1 MESVLKLPAQQ
12 ALFDVNNNLVD
23 IVIPGSSGIYDL
35 SQSFVSILTRVIPE
49 KSTVALIAGQ
59 TRDDGIYDVRLHFKH
74 HTGAAELDAGGVP
87 KSVYDNTATPVE
99 CLVNSCSMHS
109 ASKGMV
115 EDIRR
120 ADILRGTLSCYQK
133 DLDSRQAEA
142 LTTWA
147 GAAKDTPWSHGQYVE
162 LYGEGTLNSR
172 EIPHEIRLPLKDL
185 FDAGRFTAW
194 DSSVYGDTRIH
205 LELNLGQ
212 VLATQNLAEN
222 QSWNSSAYQDRVTAT
237 GDPDPQF
244 LYVAAQVPG
253 FQAATPDRVI
263 IAPSATAGAGI
274 SSLTMC
280 VKYDSLEDSP
290 WWVGQD
296 VGIQALNIGG
306 VNGSLG
312 LGMDLPFAG
321 EEIPYSTGY
330 ANIQGGAIGR
340 AIIDSITFD
349 AFTGLVTLNFDGDV
363 VKVGAQGDG
372 TGGTVTGGGT
382 LLIRVYGSDTA
393 GTLADFAAN
402 PKKYGNAA
410 AISYEAVELVAT
422 IRSDMAPGSAPLE
435 HQYSHF
441 VNQADQFSNTSSM
454 QRTYQIPANCSAVLV
469 AVTNTSQDFSSFLG
483 SAQVNEYRFTIDGEQ
498 VTNRPV
504 PYHDVSPAGVFA
516 NKQGSSLHYDLIQKT
531 FLNMG
536 VNGRY
541 ESLKECVYD
550 QFIPTGTDGDA
561 GSGGKGFVLRKDD
574 PLKPAFFIAT
584 PVPLKETPSQILL
597 EMDGNFPDGAA
608 LQIYSYVTDL
618 I

>member
-12 ALFDVNNNLVD
+12 SLFDVNNNLVD

-35 SQSFVSILTRVIPE
+35 SQSFVSILTRVLPE
-49 KSTVALIAGQ
+49 KSTVDLIAGQ

-74 HTGAAELDAGGVP
+74 QTGAAELDGTGIP
-87 KSVYDNTATPVE
+87 KSIYDNTATPVE
-99 CLVNSCSMHS
+99 CLVSSCSMHS

-120 ADILRGTLSCYQK
+120 ADVLRGTLSCYQK
-133 DLDSRQAEA
+133 DLDSRQSEA

-222 QSWNSSAYQDRVTAT
+222 QVWNQAAYQDRVTAA

-244 LYVAAQVPG
+244 LYVASQVPG
-253 FQAATPDRVI
+253 FLAATPDRAI
-263 IAPSATAGAGI
+263 IAPSAPVGTAI
-274 SSLTMC
+274 SSLTMA

-296 VGIQALNIGG
+296 VGIQALNMGG
-306 VNGSLG
+306 ATGSLG
-312 LGMDLPFAG
+312 LGMTLPLA
-321 EEIPYSTGY
+321 ENIPVSTGF
-330 ANIQGGAIGR
+330 ANIQGGAIRR
-340 AIIDSITFD
+340 AIIDNITFD
-349 AFTGLVTLNFDGDV
+349 AFTGLITLNFDGAV
-363 VKVGAQGDG
+363 VQVALQGDG
-372 TGGTVTGGGT
+372 SGAGVTGGGT

-393 GTLADFAAN
+393 GTLADYAAT

-422 IRSDMAPGSAPLE
+422 LRSDMAPGSAPLE

-441 VNQADQFSNTSSM
+441 VNQADQFSNASSM

-469 AVTNTSQDFSSFLG
+469 AVTNTGQNFSSFLG
-483 SAQVNEYRFTIDGEQ
+483 SAQVDEYRFTIDGEQ

-504 PYHDVSPAGVFA
+504 PYHDLSPGGVFA

-550 QFIPTGTDGDA
+550 QIIPTGTDGDA
-561 GSGGKGFVLRKDD
+561 GSQGKGFVLRKDD
-574 PLKPAFFIAT
+574 PLKPAFFLAT

-597 EMDGNFPDGAA
+597 EMDGSFPDGAS
-608 LQIYSYVTDL
+608 LQIYSYVTEL

>member
-12 ALFDVNNNLVD
+12 SLFDVNNNLVD

-35 SQSFVSILTRVIPE
+35 SQSFVSILTRVLPV

-74 HTGAAELDAGGVP
+74 QTGVAELDAGSLP
-87 KSVYDNTATPVE
+87 KSIYDNTATPVE
-99 CLVNSCSMHS
+99 CLVSSCSMHS

-120 ADILRGTLSCYQK
+120 ADVLRGTLSCYQK
-133 DLDSRQAEA
+133 DLDSRQSEA

-222 QSWNSSAYQDRVTAT
+222 QVWNQAAYQERVTAA

-244 LYVAAQVPG
+244 LYVASRVPG
-253 FQAATPDRVI
+253 SVAATPDRAI
-263 IAPSATAGAGI
+263 IDPSAGAGAGI
-274 SSLTMC
+274 SSLTMAI
-280 VKYDSLEDSP
+280 KYDSLEDSP

-312 LGMDLPFAG
+312 LGMTLPLA
-321 EEIPYSTGY
+321 ENIPYSTGY
-330 ANIQGGAIGR
+330 ANIQGGSIRR
-340 AIIDSITFD
+340 AIIDNITFD
-349 AFTGLVTLNFDGDV
+349 AFTGLITLNFDGPV
-363 VKVGAQGDG
+363 VQVAGQGDG
-372 TGGTVTGGGT
+372 AGGTVTGGGT
-382 LLIRVYGSDTA
+382 LLIRVYGSDTE

-422 IRSDMAPGSAPLE
+422 LRSDMAPGSAPLE

-441 VNQADQFSNTSSM
+441 VNQADQFSNASSM

-469 AVTNTSQDFSSFLG
+469 AVTNTGQNFSSFLG
-483 SAQVNEYRFTIDGEQ
+483 SAQVDEYRFTIDGEQ

-504 PYHDVSPAGVFA
+504 PYHDVSPGGVFA

-550 QFIPTGTDGDA
+550 QIIPTGREGDA
-561 GSGGKGFVLRKDD
+561 GSQGKGFVLRKDD
-574 PLKPAFFIAT
+574 PLKPAFFLAT
-584 PVPLKETPSQILL
+584 PVPLKDTPSQILL
-597 EMDGNFPDGAA
+597 EMDGTFPDGAA